1 MKFCILFWGAK
12 WKINRPQALKH
23 PQTLPIIVCAKN
35 CWSIS
40 TLSPADWEQHPVTAA
55 STWNNPCVSYYCLW
69 YTSKCVEDFSNQIS
83 QQICLFFF
91 FFFFTSHVLEI
102 KHATADTMS
111 KSLYK
116 QFYHQVWLHDILH
129 IGRIYTQLQST
140 GVFLKTEFS
149 QKSGLWRR
157 SLPVV
162 WDVMH
167 DPSGRGQESHSE
179 HTYCKERLLQ
189 ESPWEHKQKCS
200 IDRCSLE

>member
-1 MKFCILFWGAK
+1 MKFCILFRGAK

-40 TLSPADWEQHPVTAA
+40 ISSPADWEQHPVTAA
-55 STWNNPCVSYYCLW
+55 STWNVCFLL
-69 YTSKCVEDFSNQIS
+69 
-83 QQICLFFF
+83 LFMINLKVCWGFFQSDQSTNLPFF

-102 KHATADTMS
+102 KHATADTRS

-179 HTYCKERLLQ
+179 HTYGKERLLQ